1 VASRAARV
9 RRLPVAGSGRRR
21 HDAGKTSAEE
31 SDPMDEIPDE
41 KVKPGIKDL
50 EGQPPLIP
58 VDPDETI
65 KRPTEEGEVILEV
78 ETERQFN
85 G

>member
-1 VASRAARV
+1 
-9 RRLPVAGSGRRR
+9 
-21 HDAGKTSAEE
+21 
-31 SDPMDEIPDE
+31 MDEIPYE
-41 KVKPGIKDL
+41 TVKPGIKDL

-65 KRPTEEGEVILEV
+65 KRPTDEGEVILEV
-78 ETERQFN
+78 ENERQFN